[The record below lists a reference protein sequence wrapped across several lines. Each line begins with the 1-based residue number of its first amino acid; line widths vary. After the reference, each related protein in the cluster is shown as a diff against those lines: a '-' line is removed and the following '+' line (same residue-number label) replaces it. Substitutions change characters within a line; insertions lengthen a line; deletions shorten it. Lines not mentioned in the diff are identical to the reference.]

1 MYSHIFSLL
10 SSAIPSKGT
19 SRMLSLVFAS
29 IVSSGIVHAQQS
41 AVNPPQ
47 SSPSAP
53 ASASVSNSTNNSV
66 SNPASPSLIS
76 SGSNV
81 RKPTTPVAVKS
92 TTAADGGNSS
102 PAPRKR
108 ATRSLSDRVGDTPVV
123 PSTAVASSQAKSVPR
138 SRSVPEGCEAIS
150 GDPWGDL
157 CEIRKKAEVACG
169 DLPSEATVIKRATN
183 NTKAVKGSKAGESVA
198 QPDIPLSPDS
208 RERCI
213 NAYMNNI

>member
-10 SSAIPSKGT
+10 SLAIPSKGI

-29 IVSSGIVHAQQS
+29 VVSSAGVVHAQQS

-47 SSPSAP
+47 SSPAP
-53 ASASVSNSTNNSV
+53 ASAPASNSTNNSA
-66 SNPASPSLIS
+66 SNPVSPSLIS

-92 TTAADGGNSS
+92 TTIAEGGNGS

-123 PSTAVASSQAKSVPR
+123 PSTAVASSQAKSVPPRR
-138 SRSVPEGCEAIS
+138 SAPGGCEAIP

-183 NTKAVKGSKAGESVA
+183 NTKATKGSKVAGSVA

-213 NAYMNNI
+213 NAYMNNV